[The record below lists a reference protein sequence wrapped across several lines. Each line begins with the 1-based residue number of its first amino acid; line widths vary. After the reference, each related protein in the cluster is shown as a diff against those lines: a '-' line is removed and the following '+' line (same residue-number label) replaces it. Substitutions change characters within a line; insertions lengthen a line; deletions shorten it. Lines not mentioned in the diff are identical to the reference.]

1 MRPPDMS
8 FADDHCEIRVS
19 GRIAVVH
26 DREQDRY
33 FRAPIDSL
41 PVSVRSALRVS
52 PRRVP
57 AGFSISAVALTV
69 LTWTA
74 LVVTSASSSQLDG
87 RTFAPFVAVLI
98 PSLVLHESA
107 HVLTL
112 RALGRKP
119 DRIGVKLNHGV
130 FPAVYVRMSQTIL
143 LDRSEQAIVHVA
155 GIASNVVSLAAL
167 LAMNELWIESPS
179 LTVAVHLTT
188 LLLGWNL
195 IPILGSDG
203 FRVLLALGR
212 IDAARGFRH
221 NPLWLNVLRVA
232 SMATAVCVVL
242 HLVLTYWK

>member
-1 MRPPDMS
+1 MW

-33 FRAPIDSL
+33 FRAPIDTL
-41 PVSVRSALRVS
+41 PAAVRSSLRTS

-57 AGFSISAVALTV
+57 AGFAIGAVVLTV
-69 LTWTA
+69 ATWTA
-74 LVVTSASSSQLDG
+74 VAVASASRGQLDG
-87 RTFAPFVAVLI
+87 RTLAAFVAVLV
-98 PSLVLHESA
+98 PSLALHESA

-112 RALGRKP
+112 RALGRRP

-143 LDRSEQAIVHVA
+143 LDRSEQAVVHLA

-167 LAMNELWIESPS
+167 LVFNERWIGSTS
-179 LTVAVHLTT
+179 LTFAIHLTT

-195 IPILGSDG
+195 IPVLGSDG

-221 NPLWLNVLRVA
+221 NPLWLNILRVA
-232 SMATAVCVVL
+232 SMAAAACVVL